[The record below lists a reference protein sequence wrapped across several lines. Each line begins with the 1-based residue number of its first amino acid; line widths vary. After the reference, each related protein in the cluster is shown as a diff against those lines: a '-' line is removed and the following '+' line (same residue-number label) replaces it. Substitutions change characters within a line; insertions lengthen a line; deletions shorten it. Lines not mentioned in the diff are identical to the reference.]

1 MKALHKYGCIV
12 IILCLPSLKAQNVLT
27 GSYDL
32 GRTNADLSET
42 TLSPL
47 TVHASTFGKV
57 FSLPVD
63 GQIAAQPL
71 YTQSIPIQG
80 KGVHNVVFVET
91 QHNSVYAFDADTP
104 AVPLWTVNLGPSV
117 PASDYN
123 WASDGPYQDI
133 TPEIGILATPVI
145 DPSTGT
151 LYVVAATVENSSYY
165 YRLHA
170 LDTSSGAERFG
181 GPSVIAARGFEPLQH
196 IQRPALLLLNG
207 VVYVTFG
214 SHGDGPPWHGWM
226 MGYTASNV
234 QHQTAA
240 FNVTPT
246 GAGGAI
252 WQSGRGPSVDSQ
264 GNIYIVTSNGDSDN
278 VANFSDSVLRL
289 DPDTLAVKDWFAP
302 SNQQALNDDDGDL
315 GSSGVLLVP
324 GTNLMITGGKLGYLY
339 LLNTSNLGHISATNS
354 QVPQTLN
361 PVGFGI
367 FNMALWNR
375 MGGPILYL
383 MGANLPFAAYQLM
396 GNQLNPAPIS
406 QSTNAYAAP
415 FQGMTISANG
425 GQPGSGILWATTPD
439 SWPLP
444 TGGTLHA
451 FNADDLS
458 SELWNS
464 ATNDADALGSF
475 SRFANPTVANGK
487 VYVPSLSNQLM
498 VYGLLVP
505 ATSKP
510 VITGLVNAASYAAGP
525 VAPGEI
531 IAMFGQNLGPASLAT
546 GAPSIELAGIQVTF
560 NGIPAPLLYV
570 SSGQLAAMA
579 PFEISSAEQAAIQ
592 VTWDN
597 QTSTAETFPVAS
609 SAPGIFTM
617 SDSGSG
623 QGAILNQD
631 YSLNSPT
638 QPAAPGSIIML
649 YATGGGV
656 VRSDSLLASPATATV
671 GGQAASVLYA
681 GAAPDEIAGMV
692 QVNIQLPAGV
702 TGNVPVIITVGGI
715 SSQPTA
721 TVAIAP
727 TSGATQER
735 R

>member
-1 MKALHKYGCIV
+1 MM
-12 IILCLPSLKAQNVLT
+12 IILCFSSLKAQNILT
-27 GSYDL
+27 GGYDL
-32 GRTNADLSET
+32 GRTNADLGET
-42 TLSPL
+42 ILSPS
-47 TVHASTFGKV
+47 TVQPSTFGKL

-71 YTQSIPIQG
+71 YEQSVPIQG

-117 PASDYN
+117 DTSDYN
-123 WASDGPYQDI
+123 WAADGPYQDI
-133 TPEIGILATPVI
+133 TPEVGILGTPVI
-145 DPSTGT
+145 DPATGT
-151 LYVVAATVENSSYY
+151 LYVVAGTVENSIYY

-181 GPSVIAARGFEPLQH
+181 GPTVIAANGFEPLQH

-214 SHGDGPPWHGWM
+214 SHGDGSPWHGWM
-226 MGYTASNV
+226 MGYSASNV
-234 QHQTAA
+234 QKQTAA

-246 GAGGAI
+246 GEGGAI
-252 WQSGRGPSVDSQ
+252 WQSGRGPAVDSQ
-264 GNIYIVTSNGDSDN
+264 GNIYLVTSNGDSDN
-278 VANFSDSVLRL
+278 VTNFSDSVLRL
-289 DPDTLAVKDWFAP
+289 DPDSLAVKDWFAP
-302 SNQQALNDDDGDL
+302 SNQQALNDDDDDL

-324 GTNLMITGGKLGYLY
+324 GTSLMITGGKQGYLY
-339 LLNTSNLGHISATNS
+339 LLNTSDLGHISATDS

-361 PVGFGI
+361 AVGFGI

-375 MGGPILYL
+375 TGGPILYL
-383 MGANLPFAAYQLM
+383 MGANLPFTAYQLV
-396 GNQLNPAPIS
+396 GNKLNPAPIS
-406 QSTNAYAAP
+406 QSAYAYAAP

-444 TGGTLHA
+444 AAGTLHA

-487 VYVPSLSNQLM
+487 VYLPTLSNQLM

-531 IAMFGQNLGPASLAT
+531 LAMFGQNLGPAAVTTGSPSL
-546 GAPSIELAGIQVTF
+546 ELAGIQVTF
-560 NGIPAPLLYV
+560 NGIPAPLVYV
-570 SSGQLAAMA
+570 SSGQLGAVA
-579 PFEISSAEQAAIQ
+579 PFEIASAQQATVQ

-597 QTSTAETFPVAS
+597 QTSTTETVPVAA
-609 SAPGIFTM
+609 SAPGIFTLNA
-617 SDSGSG
+617 SGSG
-623 QGAILNQD
+623 PGAILNQD
-631 YSLNSPT
+631 YSVNSPT

-656 VRSDSLLASPATATV
+656 LQSDGLLAAPATASI
-671 GGQAASVLYA
+671 GGQAAKVLYA
-681 GAAPDEIAGMV
+681 GAAPDEITGMV
-692 QVNIQLPAGV
+692 QVNIQLPMGV
-702 TGNVPVIITVGGI
+702 IGNVPVIITVGGV
-715 SSQPTA
+715 SSQATA
-721 TVAIAP
+721 TVVIAA
-727 TSGATQER
+727 TSAATQER

>member
-1 MKALHKYGCIV
+1 M
-12 IILCLPSLKAQNVLT
+12 ILLCFFSLKAQNILT

-32 GRTNADLSET
+32 GRTNANLSET
-42 TLSPL
+42 ILSPS
-47 TVHASTFGKV
+47 TVQASNFGKL

-63 GQIAAQPL
+63 GQIAVQPL
-71 YTQSIPIQG
+71 YEQNVTIQG
-80 KGVHNVVFVET
+80 KGVHNVVFMET

-117 PASDYN
+117 STSDYN
-123 WASDGPYQDI
+123 WAGDGPYEDI
-133 TPEIGILATPVI
+133 TPEIGILGTPVI

-151 LYVVAATVENSSYY
+151 LYVVAATIENSVYY

-170 LDTSSGAERFG
+170 LDISSGAERFG
-181 GPSVIAARGFEPLQH
+181 GPSVIAANGFEPLQH

-214 SHGDGPPWHGWM
+214 SHGDGSPWHGWM
-226 MGYTASNV
+226 MGYSASNI
-234 QHQTAA
+234 QKQTAA

-246 GAGGAI
+246 GDGGAI
-252 WQSGRGPSVDSQ
+252 WQSGRGPAVDSQ
-264 GNIYIVTSNGDSDN
+264 GDIYIVTSNGDSDN
-278 VANFSDSVLRL
+278 VTNFSDSVLRL
-289 DPDTLAVKDWFAP
+289 DPGSLAIKDWFAP
-302 SNQQALNDDDGDL
+302 SNQQALNDDDDDL

-324 GTNLMITGGKLGYLY
+324 GTNLMITGGKQGYLY
-339 LLNTSNLGHISATNS
+339 LLNTGDLGHISATNS

-361 PVGFGI
+361 AVGFGI

-375 MGGPILYL
+375 TGGPILYL
-383 MGANLPFAAYQLM
+383 MGANLPFTAYQLV

-406 QSTNAYAAP
+406 QSAYAYAAP
-415 FQGMTISANG
+415 FQGMTISADG

-444 TGGTLHA
+444 AGGTLHA

-464 ATNDADALGSF
+464 STNDADTLGSF

-498 VYGLLVP
+498 VYGPLVP

-531 IAMFGQNLGPASLAT
+531 IAMFGQNLGPAALSTGSASL
-546 GAPSIELAGIQVTF
+546 ELAGIQVTF

-570 SSGQLAAMA
+570 SSSQLAAVV
-579 PFEISSAEQAAIQ
+579 PFEIAGATQAAVQ
-592 VTWDN
+592 VSYDN
-597 QTSTAETFPVAS
+597 QASAAETFAVAAT
-609 SAPGIFTM
+609 APGIFT
-617 SDSGSG
+617 DNASGSG

-631 YSLNSPT
+631 YGLNSIT
-638 QPAAPGSIIML
+638 NPAAPGSIIML

-656 VRSDSLLASPATATV
+656 LQSDSLLAAPATASV
-671 GGQAASVLYA
+671 GGQSAKVLYA
-681 GAAPDEIAGMV
+681 GGAPDEIAGMV
-692 QVNIQLPAGV
+692 QVNIQLPDGV
-702 TGNVPVIITVGGI
+702 TGNVPVVITIGGVN
-715 SSQPTA
+715 SQATA
-721 TVAIAP
+721 TVATQAP
-727 TSGATQER
+727 H
-735 R
+735 